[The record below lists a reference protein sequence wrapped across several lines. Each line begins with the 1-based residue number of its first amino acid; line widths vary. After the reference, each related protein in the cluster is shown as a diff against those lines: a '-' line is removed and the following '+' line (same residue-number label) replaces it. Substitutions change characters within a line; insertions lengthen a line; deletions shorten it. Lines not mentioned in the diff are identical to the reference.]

1 MSSGAI
7 NTSLGFVL
15 HRRPYRESSVLV
27 DLLSQDF
34 GRIGLVARSARS
46 ERSAWRGLLEPFMP
60 LSVSFIQT
68 GEMGTVRDLEP
79 AGDRAK
85 LEGRALWC
93 GLYVNELLLCLTER
107 QEPMSGLY
115 DHYQLMVAALADS
128 AQLVASLRRFEWQLL
143 MVLGVAPSLTHEADG
158 VTPIDGQAH
167 YVLEPEA
174 GFVRVAQAGHST
186 VAGEAVLWF
195 NNPSAEAL
203 TETVSRSAKGITRRL
218 IDHQLSGRTLRT
230 REMMRA
236 LQ

>member
-1 MSSGAI
+1 MTTSTI

-46 ERSAWRGLLEPFMP
+46 ERSVWRGLLEPFMP

-85 LEGRALWC
+85 LEGRALWS
-93 GLYVNELLLCLTER
+93 GLYVNELLILLTER
-107 QEPMSGLY
+107 QEPMRGLY
-115 DHYQLMVAALADS
+115 EDYQRLVRELTDPG
-128 AQLVASLRRFEWQLL
+128 QLVTALRRFEWQLL
-143 MVLGVAPSLTHEADG
+143 TVLGVAPSLTHEVDG
-158 VTPIDGQAH
+158 VTPIEAQAR
-167 YVLEPEA
+167 YVLDPEA
-174 GFVRVAQAGHST
+174 GFRRVAQAGHNVSE
-186 VAGEAVLWF
+186 GEAILWLS
-195 NNPSAEAL
+195 NPSSSAL